1 MKAVAR
7 LLAELHEGEHDM
19 VRRLRRAA
27 HQHATDY
34 DVRHGATEV
43 SRWSEDHV
51 QRLAEAGT
59 RFGLRLSPNSD
70 GGGDGDGDGVVQQV
84 LEKTAKA
91 MGRRPEPALLLLRDL
106 RELHLSAARNN
117 LDWEM
122 LAQAAKAL
130 RDTPLLELT
139 KACQPH
145 TVRQMHWTNTLIKE
159 LAPQALTSL
168 SSEDSPDWK
177 M

>member
-1 MKAVAR
+1 MEAVAR
-7 LLAELHEGEHDM
+7 LLAELHEGEQDL
-19 VRRLRRAA
+19 VQRLRRAA
-27 HQHATDY
+27 HQHANDY

-51 QRLAEAGT
+51 QRLAEAGS
-59 RFGLRLSPNSD
+59 RFGLTLSSNAD
-70 GGGDGDGDGVVQQV
+70 GSGDGVLQQV

-106 RELHLSAARNN
+106 RELHLSAARNQLN
-117 LDWEM
+117 WEM

-130 RDTPLLELT
+130 RDAHLLELT
-139 KACQPH
+139 KACQPRA
-145 TVRQMHWTNTLIKE
+145 VRQMHWTNTLIKE

-168 SSEDSPDWK
+168 PAEDSPDRK
-177 M
+177 L

>member
-1 MKAVAR
+1 MKAIAR
-7 LLAELHEGEHDM
+7 LVAELHEGEHDM
-19 VRRLRRAA
+19 VQRLRRAA

-59 RFGLRLSPNSD
+59 RFGLRLSPDAD
-70 GGGDGDGDGVVQQV
+70 GSGDGVIQQL
-84 LEKTAKA
+84 LEKTAEA
-91 MGRRPEPALLLLRDL
+91 MGRRPEPALLLLGDL

-130 RDTPLLELT
+130 RDAPLLELA

-168 SSEDSPDWK
+168 SSDD
-177 M
+177 